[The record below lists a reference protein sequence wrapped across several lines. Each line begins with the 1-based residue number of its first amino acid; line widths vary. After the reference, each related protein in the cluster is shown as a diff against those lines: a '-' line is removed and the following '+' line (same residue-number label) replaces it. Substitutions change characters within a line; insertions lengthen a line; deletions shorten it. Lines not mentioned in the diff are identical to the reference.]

1 LSLIKII
8 IGIELNVMKS
18 FQQTFN
24 ELKKARGLS
33 NKQIASFTGVKLKD
47 VKQWETGTSFPIE
60 TKVVDA
66 LEGLLGTE
74 ISKSLEGYTSQ
85 SKVNSQL
92 KTSEDNIFKVKN
104 EKIDVTNTKIDKL
117 RYLFQKQPQNTTE
130 YEFDNEIEHI
140 TDDYYFEDDA
150 SAPLKEILEKP
161 YLYDENQLGFYFSR
175 NLKTLGLLSV
185 LGLIIFSF
193 FQLFWDSFNLFIDN
207 LL

>member
-1 LSLIKII
+1 
-8 IGIELNVMKS
+8 MKS

-140 TDDYYFEDDA
+140 TDDYYFEDDE
-150 SAPLKEILEKP
+150 SAPLQEILEKP

-185 LGLIIFSF
+185 LGLIIYSF

>member
-1 LSLIKII
+1 
-8 IGIELNVMKS
+8 MKS

-92 KTSEDNIFKVKN
+92 KTSEDNIFIVKN
-104 EKIDVTNTKIDKL
+104 EKLDVTNTKIDKL
-117 RYLFQKQPQNTTE
+117 RNLFQKQPQNTTE

-150 SAPLKEILEKP
+150 SAPLQEILEKP

-185 LGLIIFSF
+185 LGLIILSF

>member
-1 LSLIKII
+1 
-8 IGIELNVMKS
+8 MKS

-117 RYLFQKQPQNTTE
+117 RYLFQKQHQNTTE
-130 YEFDNEIEHI
+130 YEFDKEIEHI

-150 SAPLKEILEKP
+150 SAPLQEIFEKP

>member
-1 LSLIKII
+1 
-8 IGIELNVMKS
+8 MKS

-24 ELKKARGLS
+24 ELKKSRGLS

-130 YEFDNEIEHI
+130 YEFDTEIEHI

-150 SAPLKEILEKP
+150 TKPLQEILEKP

-185 LGLIIFSF
+185 LGFIIFSF

>member
-1 LSLIKII
+1 
-8 IGIELNVMKS
+8 MKS

-130 YEFDNEIEHI
+130 YEFHNEIEHI

-150 SAPLKEILEKP
+150 SAPLQEILEKP

-185 LGLIIFSF
+185 LGLIIYSF

>member
-1 LSLIKII
+1 
-8 IGIELNVMKS
+8 MKS
-18 FQQTFN
+18 FHQIFN
-24 ELKKARGLS
+24 ELKKDRGLS
-33 NKQIASFTGVKLKD
+33 NKQIASFTGVKLKE
-47 VKQWETGTSFPIE
+47 VKQWEAGTSFPIE

-74 ISKSLEGYTSQ
+74 ISESLEGYS
-85 SKVNSQL
+85 SKSKINSQV
-92 KTSEDNIFKVKN
+92 KTAEDDIFKVKK

-117 RYLFQKQPQNTTE
+117 RNLFQKQPQNTTE

-150 SAPLKEILEKP
+150 SAPLQEILEKP

>member
-1 LSLIKII
+1 
-8 IGIELNVMKS
+8 MKS

-150 SAPLKEILEKP
+150 SAPLQEILEKP

-175 NLKTLGLLSV
+175 NLKTLCLLSV

>member
-1 LSLIKII
+1 
-8 IGIELNVMKS
+8 MKS

-92 KTSEDNIFKVKN
+92 KTSEDNIFIVKN
-104 EKIDVTNTKIDKL
+104 EKLDVTNTKIDKL
-117 RYLFQKQPQNTTE
+117 RNLFQKQPQNTTE

-150 SAPLKEILEKP
+150 SAPLQEILEKP

-185 LGLIIFSF
+185 LGLIILSF

-207 LL
+207 LLWDYFFTQN

>member
-1 LSLIKII
+1 
-8 IGIELNVMKS
+8 MKS

-24 ELKKARGLS
+24 ELKKSRVLS

-150 SAPLKEILEKP
+150 SAPLQEILEKP

-185 LGLIIFSF
+185 LGLIIYSF

>member
-1 LSLIKII
+1 
-8 IGIELNVMKS
+8 MKS

-92 KTSEDNIFKVKN
+92 KTSEDNIFIVKN
-104 EKIDVTNTKIDKL
+104 EKLDVTNTKIDKL
-117 RYLFQKQPQNTTE
+117 RNLFQKQPQNTTE

-150 SAPLKEILEKP
+150 SAPLQEILEKP

-175 NLKTLGLLSV
+175 NLKTLVLLSV

>member
-1 LSLIKII
+1 
-8 IGIELNVMKS
+8 MKS

-47 VKQWETGTSFPIE
+47 VKQWEIGTSFPIE

-117 RYLFQKQPQNTTE
+117 RNLFQKQPQNTTE

-140 TDDYYFEDDA
+140 ADDYYFEEDTA
-150 SAPLKEILEKP
+150 SPEQNVLEKP
-161 YLYDENQLGFYFSR
+161 YIYDENQIGFYFSR

-185 LGLIIFSF
+185 LGVIIYSF
-193 FQLFWDSFNLFIDN
+193 FQLFWDSFNLFLDN

>member
-1 LSLIKII
+1 
-8 IGIELNVMKS
+8 MKS

-117 RYLFQKQPQNTTE
+117 RYLFQKQHQNTTE
-130 YEFDNEIEHI
+130 YEFDKEIEHI

-150 SAPLKEILEKP
+150 SAPLQEILEKP

-185 LGLIIFSF
+185 LCLIIYSF

>member
-1 LSLIKII
+1 
-8 IGIELNVMKS
+8 MKS

-117 RYLFQKQPQNTTE
+117 RNLFQKQHQNTTE
-130 YEFDNEIEHI
+130 YEFDKEIEHI

-150 SAPLKEILEKP
+150 SAPLQEILEKP

>member
-1 LSLIKII
+1 
-8 IGIELNVMKS
+8 MKS

-104 EKIDVTNTKIDKL
+104 EKLDVTNTKIDKL
-117 RYLFQKQPQNTTE
+117 RYLFQKQHQNTTE

-150 SAPLKEILEKP
+150 SAPLQEILEKP

>member
-1 LSLIKII
+1 
-8 IGIELNVMKS
+8 MKS

-117 RYLFQKQPQNTTE
+117 RYLFQKQHQNTTD
-130 YEFDNEIEHI
+130 YEFDKEIEHI

-150 SAPLKEILEKP
+150 SAPLQEILEKP

-185 LGLIIFSF
+185 LGLIIYSF

>member
-1 LSLIKII
+1 
-8 IGIELNVMKS
+8 MKS

-47 VKQWETGTSFPIE
+47 VKQWETGTSFPVE

-104 EKIDVTNTKIDKL
+104 EKLDVTNTKIDKL

-150 SAPLKEILEKP
+150 SAPLQEILEKP

-175 NLKTLGLLSV
+175 NLKTLSLLSV

>member
-1 LSLIKII
+1 
-8 IGIELNVMKS
+8 MKS

-24 ELKKARGLS
+24 ELKKSRGLS

-150 SAPLKEILEKP
+150 TKPLQEILEKP
-161 YLYDENQLGFYFSR
+161 YLYDEYQLGFYFSR
-175 NLKTLGLLSV
+175 NLKTLGLLFV

>member
-1 LSLIKII
+1 
-8 IGIELNVMKS
+8 MKS

-117 RYLFQKQPQNTTE
+117 RNLFQKQPQNTTE
-130 YEFDNEIEHI
+130 YEFDKEIEHI

-150 SAPLKEILEKP
+150 SAPLQEILEKP

-185 LGLIIFSF
+185 LGLIIYSF

>member
-1 LSLIKII
+1 
-8 IGIELNVMKS
+8 MKS

-117 RYLFQKQPQNTTE
+117 RFFFQKQPQNTTE
-130 YEFDNEIEHI
+130 YEFDNEIEHL

-150 SAPLKEILEKP
+150 SAPLQEILEKP

>member
-1 LSLIKII
+1 
-8 IGIELNVMKS
+8 MKS

-117 RYLFQKQPQNTTE
+117 RNLFQKQPQNTTE

-150 SAPLKEILEKP
+150 SAPLQEILEKP

-185 LGLIIFSF
+185 LGLIIYSF